1 MHAQFVLVPGGR
13 HHCHHREGFHCRRQC
28 GSLPYV
34 TIGIG
39 VDDVLQR
46 LAEVAKSVHSLF
58 HRVTA
63 EHIDT
68 QFQPAFVELPA
79 AAGKPVWCEKPL
91 ALCRADAERAVA
103 ACARAGVPLALG
115 NNKRCF
121 PSMRELKRTVTDG
134 LLGDILHIEGNF
146 SNEHSTRVKGG
157 WRHDPRESPGGG
169 MTGAGLHVL
178 DAFVNLAG
186 PIVNV
191 DTRVFS
197 QKPPPDPRDAA
208 AALVQFRC
216 GATGVL
222 GTVRAA
228 PMFWRIHVFGTKGS
242 AEARDETS
250 LTLSLIG
257 GSAETK
263 TYAGAN
269 SLGVL
274 LEAFAETVE
283 NGKPFPVSTSEMVD
297 VVSVFEAMIRS
308 IGEERPVA
316 VT

>member
-1 MHAQFVLVPGGR
+1 
-13 HHCHHREGFHCRRQC
+13 
-28 GSLPYV
+28 
-34 TIGIG
+34 
-39 VDDVLQR
+39 
-46 LAEVAKSVHSLF
+46 
-58 HRVTA
+58 
-63 EHIDT
+63 
-68 QFQPAFVELPA
+68 
-79 AAGKPVWCEKPL
+79 
-91 ALCRADAERAVA
+91 
-103 ACARAGVPLALG
+103 
-115 NNKRCF
+115 
-121 PSMRELKRTVTDG
+121 
-134 LLGDILHIEGNF
+134 
-146 SNEHSTRVKGG
+146 
-157 WRHDPRESPGGG
+157 
-169 MTGAGLHVL
+169 VL

-186 PIVNV
+186 PIVKV
-191 DTRVFS
+191 DARVFS
-197 QKPPPDPRDAA
+197 QKPRPDPRDAA

-283 NGKPFPVSTSEMVD
+283 TGKPFPVSTSEMVD
-297 VVSVFEAMIRS
+297 VVSAFEAMIRS

>member
-1 MHAQFVLVPGGR
+1 MGKKYRRGGAR
-13 HHCHHREGFHCRRQC
+13 QKQEPALHSRSQQRARVGSRIRRGQGLRIVHRIRR
-28 GSLPYV
+28 G
-34 TIGIG
+34 
-39 VDDVLQR
+39 R
-46 LAEVAKSVHSLF
+46 L
-58 HRVTA
+58 R
-63 EHIDT
+63 
-68 QFQPAFVELPA
+68 P
-79 AAGKPVWCEKPL
+79 
-91 ALCRADAERAVA
+91 
-103 ACARAGVPLALG
+103 ARAGDLSSNAAFPARPANMRGGGGGQTGLVREAIGALPSRCRKGCRRLCQGRRPACLG

-157 WRHDPRESPGGG
+157 WRDDPRESPGGG

-186 PIVNV
+186 PIVKV
-191 DTRVFS
+191 DARVFS
-197 QKPPPDPRDAA
+197 QKPRPDPRDAA

-283 NGKPFPVSTSEMVD
+283 TGKPFPVSTSEMVD
-297 VVSVFEAMIRS
+297 VVSAFEAMIRS